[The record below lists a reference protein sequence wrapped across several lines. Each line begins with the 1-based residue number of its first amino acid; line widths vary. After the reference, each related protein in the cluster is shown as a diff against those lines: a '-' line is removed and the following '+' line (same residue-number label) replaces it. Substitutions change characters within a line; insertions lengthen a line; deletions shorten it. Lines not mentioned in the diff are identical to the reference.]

1 MQAANLDDAVAL
13 LPYRGSG
20 VGETA
25 DSPLCQVPD
34 QPSGNIQARFPPPT
48 SRKQVH
54 VMGEISSDLASF
66 LAITIVQRAPSWGRA
81 INIIVV

>member
-48 SRKQVH
+48 VH

-66 LAITIVQRAPSWGRA
+66 LAITIVQRAPSWGSA
-81 INIIVV
+81 INIIVA